1 MGGKGIL
8 YCPISGIDC
17 VIVILMMC
25 WESSKRM
32 TICCGCED
40 FLSRTFV
47 TNHTITIRVPEI
59 AELMMCY

>member
-47 TNHTITIRVPEI
+47 TNHTVTI
-59 AELMMCY
+59 